1 MFNGSDLKRK
11 KRSVDLISKSK
22 MLETFEQFT
31 VRMKKKNVFTFPKKK
46 AEVSNLILCCL
57 ASMPF
62 PFYFFIHYK
71 QF

>member
-31 VRMKKKNVFTFPKKK
+31 VRMKKKD
-46 AEVSNLILCCL
+46 C
-57 ASMPF
+57 
-62 PFYFFIHYK
+62 FYFSK
-71 QF
+71 EKSRSQQFDSTLPCINAFSFLLLYPL